1 MSNPFS
7 PAVLDQVRGSNA
19 SRRFLVL
26 AGLALAIAVI
36 AGLTLY
42 AGGTDWVTLYSGLD
56 PAEAGQIS
64 DALTK
69 ASIRA
74 QVAGGGSEIQVSAAD
89 RARAVVAAAKEGL
102 PTKGNHVGEEI
113 WDRKQS
119 WGLSEMEQRITYRR
133 GIEGELA
140 RSIGEI
146 RGVERAQVHLT
157 LSEQSALRKL
167 DRPAEAAVLVTLSRG
182 ASLSADAVQGITLL
196 VSHSVENLPSDHVA
210 VMDNEGHILS
220 MPDENGLGA
229 GFTGRQL
236 EQQHGVEKG
245 LAEKAEALLTA
256 VLGLGQARVQVA
268 AKLNLDQVDKTTTV
282 FDPDKAVLAN
292 EQHSE
297 TQGDTVGGGGGTATI
312 TNNTYQNSVSVEKLV
327 AAPGGITRLTVAVLV
342 NEQALNKVQS
352 TAGPPLAHL
361 EELVKSAIGYDSLRG
376 DKVTVTAIPFEPTTL
391 AAAGLADSGKANS
404 VPILVYVDR
413 FSRPMIGIIGI
424 LAALFLASKV
434 LKSPGALGV
443 PALAGATS
451 GGGSAPVPEP
461 ELPPVQVNQLSAVT
475 SRLKHQVA
483 SDSAARPD
491 MAAQVIKTW
500 MAEG

>member
-7 PAVLDQVRGSNA
+7 PAVLDQVRGSSA
-19 SRRFLVL
+19 SRRFLIM

-64 DALTK
+64 DALQK
-69 ASIRA
+69 ASIRS
-74 QVAGGGSEIQVSAAD
+74 QVTAGGSEIQVSSAD
-89 RARAVVAAAKEGL
+89 RPRAVVAAAKEGL

-113 WDRKQS
+113 WDRKQA
-119 WGLSEMEQRITYRR
+119 WGLSELEQKVTYRR
-133 GIEGELA
+133 GLEGELA
-140 RSIGEI
+140 RTIGEI
-146 RGVERAQVHLT
+146 HGVERAQVHLT
-157 LSEQSALRKL
+157 LSEQSALKKM
-167 DRPAEAAVLVTLSRG
+167 DRPAEAAVLISLSRG

-220 MPDENGLGA
+220 MPDENGMGL

-245 LAEKAEALLTA
+245 LADKAEALLTT
-256 VLGLGQARVQVA
+256 VLGIGQARVQVA

-282 FDPDKAVLAN
+282 FDPDKQVLAN

-297 TQGDTVGGGGGTATI
+297 TVGDTIGGGGGTATI
-312 TNNTYQNSVSVEKLV
+312 TNNTYQNSVSVEKMT
-327 AAPGGITRLTVAVLV
+327 AAPGGISRLTVAVLV

-352 TAGPPLAHL
+352 TAGTPLAHL

-376 DKVTVTAIPFEPTTL
+376 DKVTVTSIPFEPSTL
-391 AAAGLADSGKANS
+391 AAGLSDSGKVQS
-404 VPILVYVDR
+404 VPVMVYVDR
-413 FSRPMIGIIGI
+413 FSRPMIGLLGI
-424 LAALFLASKV
+424 LAALFLASKA
-434 LKSPGALGV
+434 LKQSGPLGA
-443 PALAGATS
+443 PSLAGAAAS
-451 GGGSAPVPEP
+451 GGIAQATPEP
-461 ELPPVQVNQLSAVT
+461 ELPPVHVNQLSAVT